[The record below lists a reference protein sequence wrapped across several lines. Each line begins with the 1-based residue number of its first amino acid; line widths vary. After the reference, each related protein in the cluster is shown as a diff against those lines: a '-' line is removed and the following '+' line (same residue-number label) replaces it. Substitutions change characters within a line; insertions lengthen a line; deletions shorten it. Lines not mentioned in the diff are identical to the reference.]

1 MSDSRSSSCFSSLSF
16 FLSFFPSPGVTLR
29 KREIETGLTVFRTAS
44 QLRNDSDPLVAAPL
58 EHRDAGLFR
67 HPLCAPRCTVHVCHP
82 AIRHAS
88 GFKCVLRSR
97 VLIRVNVRYIST
109 RCLHCAPVTKDIAI
123 VYDVSRT
130 SIFLRILKASG
141 GERWACECGTTPK
154 KKEEKNQQPT
164 RNHSN
169 HRSCLQ
175 KKTCLRA
182 RWMWLRRKKE
192 RKKLMIFVV
201 ARWPSGSVEEKRR
214 KWNRHRLHGSQWTAL
229 RQIRIND
236 QATFL
241 STSFCI
247 LIAHPRNM
255 RRVTVGSG
263 SERVSFIVDFDF
275 ASRDHMSKGGMAW
288 TSVARLLEGRIP
300 QFDSSVCN

>member
-1 MSDSRSSSCFSSLSF
+1 MSVIYPRGVYIVHQLQKISRSFTTLVVPPF
-16 FLSFFPSPGVTLR
+16 FYAYWKRAEERGGPANAEPHQKKGRKKSTAYEKPFEPS
-29 KREIETGLTVFRTAS
+29 
-44 QLRNDSDPLVAAPL
+44 
-58 EHRDAGLFR
+58 
-67 HPLCAPRCTVHVCHP
+67 
-82 AIRHAS
+82 
-88 GFKCVLRSR
+88 
-97 VLIRVNVRYIST
+97 IRV
-109 RCLHCAPVTKDIAI
+109 CK
-123 VYDVSRT
+123 
-130 SIFLRILKASG
+130 
-141 GERWACECGTTPK
+141 
-154 KKEEKNQQPT
+154 
-164 RNHSN
+164 
-169 HRSCLQ
+169 

-182 RWMWLRRKKE
+182 RWMWLCRKKG

>member
-1 MSDSRSSSCFSSLSF
+1 MSVIYPRGVYIVHQLQKISRSFTTLAVPSF
-16 FLSFFPSPGVTLR
+16 FHAYWNIESERRREMGLR
-29 KREIETGLTVFRTAS
+29 MLN
-44 QLRNDSDPLVAAPL
+44 Q
-58 EHRDAGLFR
+58 
-67 HPLCAPRCTVHVCHP
+67 
-82 AIRHAS
+82 
-88 GFKCVLRSR
+88 
-97 VLIRVNVRYIST
+97 
-109 RCLHCAPVTKDIAI
+109 TK
-123 VYDVSRT
+123 
-130 SIFLRILKASG
+130 K
-141 GERWACECGTTPK
+141 
-154 KKEEKNQQPT
+154 QPT

-169 HRSCLQ
+169 HRSVFAK

-182 RWMWLRRKKE
+182 RWMWLCRKKE

-300 QFDSSVCN
+300 QFDSVCN

>member
-1 MSDSRSSSCFSSLSF
+1 M
-16 FLSFFPSPGVTLR
+16 GLR
-29 KREIETGLTVFRTAS
+29 MLNHT
-44 QLRNDSDPLVAAPL
+44 
-58 EHRDAGLFR
+58 
-67 HPLCAPRCTVHVCHP
+67 
-82 AIRHAS
+82 
-88 GFKCVLRSR
+88 
-97 VLIRVNVRYIST
+97 
-109 RCLHCAPVTKDIAI
+109 
-123 VYDVSRT
+123 
-130 SIFLRILKASG
+130 
-141 GERWACECGTTPK
+141 K

-182 RWMWLRRKKE
+182 RWMWLCRKKE

>member
-29 KREIETGLTVFRTAS
+29 RREIETGLTVFRTAS

-123 VYDVSRT
+123 VTTLVVPPFFYAYWKRAEERGGPANAEPHQKKGRKKST
-130 SIFLRILKASG
+130 AYEKPFEPSIRVCKKKRVYVHDECDYV
-141 GERWACECGTTPK
+141 ER
-154 KKEEKNQQPT
+154 KEEKN
-164 RNHSN
+164 
-169 HRSCLQ
+169 
-175 KKTCLRA
+175 
-182 RWMWLRRKKE
+182 
-192 RKKLMIFVV
+192 
-201 ARWPSGSVEEKRR
+201 
-214 KWNRHRLHGSQWTAL
+214 
-229 RQIRIND
+229 
-236 QATFL
+236 
-241 STSFCI
+241 
-247 LIAHPRNM
+247 
-255 RRVTVGSG
+255 
-263 SERVSFIVDFDF
+263 
-275 ASRDHMSKGGMAW
+275 
-288 TSVARLLEGRIP
+288 
-300 QFDSSVCN
+300 

>member
-29 KREIETGLTVFRTAS
+29 RREIETGLTVFRTAS

-130 SIFLRILKASG
+130 FIFLRILKARG

-154 KKEEKNQQPT
+154 KRKKKINSLRETIRTIDRVCKKKRVYVHDECDYVERKEEKN
-164 RNHSN
+164 
-169 HRSCLQ
+169 
-175 KKTCLRA
+175 
-182 RWMWLRRKKE
+182 
-192 RKKLMIFVV
+192 
-201 ARWPSGSVEEKRR
+201 
-214 KWNRHRLHGSQWTAL
+214 
-229 RQIRIND
+229 
-236 QATFL
+236 
-241 STSFCI
+241 
-247 LIAHPRNM
+247 
-255 RRVTVGSG
+255 
-263 SERVSFIVDFDF
+263 
-275 ASRDHMSKGGMAW
+275 
-288 TSVARLLEGRIP
+288 
-300 QFDSSVCN
+300 